1 MCDSRKSGLT
11 GECRLKR
18 CNEIDDFLAT
28 DPVLGHDGLDDGIVE
43 HFVEAWL
50 AIEVDVALCAGA
62 GVIHSSQP
70 VHAVLHGHLPSLQAP
85 DAAAA
90 LPICPVSRNARGAPC
105 AWFSVRPAPVRPRR
119 ASDRPASSAR

>member
-50 AIEVDVALCAGA
+50 AVEVDVALCAGA

-70 VHAVLHGHLPSLQAP
+70 VHGVLHGHLPSLQAP

-90 LPICPVSRNARGAPC
+90 LPIYPVSRTALGDFC
-105 AWFSVRPAPVRPRR
+105 AWFSVRPAPPRPP
-119 ASDRPASSAR
+119 PATAPPPSPP